1 MDSLDEPLLV
11 SSASQIYETPSIFYQ
26 IIHIADVSTWYH
38 RQALDELEFL
48 LCEIPGYEINSLVSK
63 KLSLFIEDTL
73 NVYLVMKNYIHNGGC
88 QTKTHIM
95 ITKNFDVFDDFNEL
109 NRDLYLRDLL
119 SIQEDKNKEDMN
131 MLFMFNFSS
140 HESFLKFNLL
150 NYEVNIYKYLNQLI
164 YLDKN
169 YVNIRIYD
177 IYENDV
183 THSVIE
189 KIKLIDEVKYN
200 NKTSN
205 SNNIKTTI

>member
-1 MDSLDEPLLV
+1 
-11 SSASQIYETPSIFYQ
+11 
-26 IIHIADVSTWYH
+26 
-38 RQALDELEFL
+38 
-48 LCEIPGYEINSLVSK
+48 
-63 KLSLFIEDTL
+63 
-73 NVYLVMKNYIHNGGC
+73 
-88 QTKTHIM
+88 
-95 ITKNFDVFDDFNEL
+95 
-109 NRDLYLRDLL
+109 
-119 SIQEDKNKEDMN
+119 
-131 MLFMFNFSS
+131 MLFMFNFST

-183 THSVIE
+183 THNIIE
-189 KIKLIDEVKYN
+189 KIKLIDEIKYNNKTSNSN

>member
-11 SSASQIYETPSIFYQ
+11 SSALQIHETSPIFYQ
-26 IIHIADVSTWYH
+26 ILHIADVSTWYH

-48 LCEIPGYEINSLVSK
+48 LCEISGYEINSLVSK
-63 KLSLFIEDTL
+63 KLNLFIEDTL

-95 ITKNFDVFDDFNEL
+95 ITKNFDVFDDLNEL
-109 NRDLYLRDLL
+109 NRDLYLKDLL
-119 SIQEDKNKEDMN
+119 SIQDDKNKEDMN

-140 HESFLKFNLL
+140 NESFLKFNLL

-164 YLDKN
+164 CLDKKF
-169 YVNIRIYD
+169 VNIRIYD

-183 THSVIE
+183 THIVIE
-189 KIKLIDEVKYN
+189 KIKLIDEIKYK
-200 NKTSN
+200 NKISN
-205 SNNIKTTI
+205 YNTII

>member
-11 SSASQIYETPSIFYQ
+11 SSALQIHETSPIFYQ
-26 IIHIADVSTWYH
+26 ILHIADVSTWYH

-48 LCEIPGYEINSLVSK
+48 LCEISGYEINSLVSK
-63 KLSLFIEDTL
+63 KLNLFIEDTL

-95 ITKNFDVFDDFNEL
+95 ITKNFDVFDDLNEL
-109 NRDLYLRDLL
+109 NRDLYLKDLL
-119 SIQEDKNKEDMN
+119 SIQDDKNKEDMN

-140 HESFLKFNLL
+140 NESFLKFNLL

-164 YLDKN
+164 CLDKKF
-169 YVNIRIYD
+169 VNIRIYD

-189 KIKLIDEVKYN
+189 KIKLIDEIKYK
-200 NKTSN
+200 NKISN

>member
-11 SSASQIYETPSIFYQ
+11 SSALQIHETSPIFYQ
-26 IIHIADVSTWYH
+26 ILHIADVSTWYH

-48 LCEIPGYEINSLVSK
+48 LCEISGYEINSLVSK
-63 KLSLFIEDTL
+63 KLNLFIEDTL

-95 ITKNFDVFDDFNEL
+95 ITKNFDVFDDLNEL
-109 NRDLYLRDLL
+109 NRDLYLKDLL
-119 SIQEDKNKEDMN
+119 SIQDDKNKEDMN

-140 HESFLKFNLL
+140 NESFLKFNLL

-164 YLDKN
+164 CLDKKF
-169 YVNIRIYD
+169 VNIRIYD

-189 KIKLIDEVKYN
+189 KIKLIDEIKYK
-200 NKTSN
+200 NKISN
-205 SNNIKTTI
+205 YNTII

>member
-11 SSASQIYETPSIFYQ
+11 SSALQIHETSPIFYQ
-26 IIHIADVSTWYH
+26 ILHIADVSTWYH

-48 LCEIPGYEINSLVSK
+48 LCEISGYEINSLVSK
-63 KLSLFIEDTL
+63 KLNLFIEDTL

-95 ITKNFDVFDDFNEL
+95 ITKNFDVFDDLNEL
-109 NRDLYLRDLL
+109 NRDLYLKDLL
-119 SIQEDKNKEDMN
+119 SIQDDKNKEDMN

-140 HESFLKFNLL
+140 NESFLKFNLL

-164 YLDKN
+164 CLDKKF
-169 YVNIRIYD
+169 VNIRIYD

-183 THSVIE
+183 THIVIE
-189 KIKLIDEVKYN
+189 KIKLIDEIKYK
-200 NKTSN
+200 NKISN

>member
-11 SSASQIYETPSIFYQ
+11 SSALQIHETSPIFYQ
-26 IIHIADVSTWYH
+26 ILHIADVSTWYH

-63 KLSLFIEDTL
+63 KLNLFIEDTL

-95 ITKNFDVFDDFNEL
+95 ITKNFDVFDDLNEL
-109 NRDLYLRDLL
+109 NRDLYLKDLL
-119 SIQEDKNKEDMN
+119 SIQDDKNKEDMN

-140 HESFLKFNLL
+140 NESFLKFNLL

-164 YLDKN
+164 CLDKKF
-169 YVNIRIYD
+169 VNIRIYD

-183 THSVIE
+183 THIVIE
-189 KIKLIDEVKYN
+189 KIKLIDEIKYK
-200 NKTSN
+200 NKISN

>member
-11 SSASQIYETPSIFYQ
+11 SSALQIHETSPIFYQ
-26 IIHIADVSTWYH
+26 ILHIADVSTWYH

-48 LCEIPGYEINSLVSK
+48 LCEISGYEINSLVSK
-63 KLSLFIEDTL
+63 KLNLFIEDTL

-95 ITKNFDVFDDFNEL
+95 ITKNFDVFDDLNEL

-119 SIQEDKNKEDMN
+119 SIQDDKNKEDMN

-140 HESFLKFNLL
+140 NESFLKFNLL

-164 YLDKN
+164 CLDKKF
-169 YVNIRIYD
+169 VNIRIYD

-183 THSVIE
+183 THIVIE
-189 KIKLIDEVKYN
+189 KIKLIDEIKYK
-200 NKTSN
+200 NKISN

>member
-11 SSASQIYETPSIFYQ
+11 GSASQIHETPSIFYQ
-26 IIHIADVSTWYH
+26 ILHIADVSTWYH

-48 LCEIPGYEINSLVSK
+48 LREISGYEINSLVSK

-73 NVYLVMKNYIHNGGC
+73 NIYLVMKNYIHNGGC
-88 QTKTHIM
+88 HTKTHIM
-95 ITKNFDVFDDFNEL
+95 ITKNFDIFDDFNEL
-109 NRDLYLRDLL
+109 NRDLYLKDLL
-119 SIQEDKNKEDMN
+119 SIQDSKNKEDIN
-131 MLFMFNFSS
+131 MLFMFNLSLY
-140 HESFLKFNLL
+140 ESFLKFNLL

-183 THSVIE
+183 THSVID
-189 KIKLIDEVKYN
+189 KIKLIDEIKYN

-205 SNNIKTTI
+205 SNNVKTTI

>member
-11 SSASQIYETPSIFYQ
+11 SSALQIHETSPIFYQ
-26 IIHIADVSTWYH
+26 ILHIADVSTWYH

-48 LCEIPGYEINSLVSK
+48 LCEISGYEINSLVSK
-63 KLSLFIEDTL
+63 KLNLFIEDTL

-95 ITKNFDVFDDFNEL
+95 ITKNFDVFDDLNEL

-119 SIQEDKNKEDMN
+119 SIQDDKNKEDMN

-140 HESFLKFNLL
+140 NESFLKFNLL

-164 YLDKN
+164 CLDKKF
-169 YVNIRIYD
+169 VNIRIYD

-183 THSVIE
+183 THIVIE
-189 KIKLIDEVKYN
+189 KIKLIDEIKYK
-200 NKTSN
+200 NKISN
-205 SNNIKTTI
+205 YNTII